1 MLGETAQMLLDL
13 YQGDLRRLRTAA
25 EADPVQERKLLDQF
39 KGVGDVAINIF
50 LREAQLA
57 WPELFPF
64 ADERALAS
72 TKELGLP
79 ADGRELAS
87 LVRGR
92 KNFVRLVSALVR
104 VQLEHKYDE
113 ILAAAAHRPDF
124 NVHGRRKTLKNP
136 L

>member
-64 ADERALAS
+64 VDERALAS